1 MPADPWSSVAERP
14 FSGGFAGVEDMMSIN
29 PLQSTSTLNDLASAL
44 VSRFDSNKDGQL
56 TTEEFTKFLS
66 TMLGST
72 GLSTSANTTGATGT
86 TGTSSTTFH
95 GTTRP
100 TMAGFDAGK
109 LADVTHT
116 TMRYKFGRVAQQY
129 SLESV
134 NDKTSAQALLTT
146 MKPDLEAA
154 GLQVL
159 GVDGDSIKVNDNGQ
173 ETWIDVIRGS
183 KSGSPAWQWLV

>member
-1 MPADPWSSVAERP
+1 MPADPWGSVAERP

-44 VSRFDSNKDGQL
+44 VAL
-56 TTEEFTKFLS
+56 TTEEFTQFLS

-72 GLSTSANTTGATGT
+72 GLSTPASATGATGT
-86 TGTSSTTFH
+86 TGTSATTFH

-116 TMRYKFGRVAQQY
+116 TMKYKFGRVAQQY

-159 GVDGDSIKVNDNGQ
+159 AVDGDSIKVNDNGQ

>member
-1 MPADPWSSVAERP
+1 
-14 FSGGFAGVEDMMSIN
+14 
-29 PLQSTSTLNDLASAL
+29 
-44 VSRFDSNKDGQL
+44 
-56 TTEEFTKFLS
+56 
-66 TMLGST
+66 
-72 GLSTSANTTGATGT
+72 
-86 TGTSSTTFH
+86 
-95 GTTRP
+95 
-100 TMAGFDAGK
+100 MAGFDAGK

-116 TMRYKFGRVAQQY
+116 TMKYKFGRVAQQY

-159 GVDGDSIKVNDNGQ
+159 GVDGDSIKVSDNGQ

-183 KSGSPAWQWLV
+183 KSGSACVAVARLIP